1 MIGQPAPDFA
11 LAANDGK
18 TYALKDFAGRN
29 VVLVFYPINN
39 TPGCNK
45 QLSALRD
52 DQEKFDLAKAQILGI
67 NPAAVDAHQKFCTG
81 FGFKF
86 PILSDAELK
95 VAKAYGAERNG
106 MNRRT
111 VVVVG
116 PDGKVAFHRHGMPT
130 DDEILEA
137 LR

>member
-1 MIGQPAPDFA
+1 MTGQPAPEFA
-11 LAANDGK
+11 LVANDGK
-18 TYALKDFAGRN
+18 TYALKDYSGRN

-52 DQEKFDLAKAQILGI
+52 DQEKFDRANAQILGV
-67 NPAAVDAHQKFCTG
+67 NPAGSDAHQKFCSG

-86 PILSDAELK
+86 PILSDPELK
-95 VAKAYGAERNG
+95 VAKAYGAEKRG
-106 MNRRT
+106 GNRRT

-116 PDGKVAFHRHGMPT
+116 PDGKVLFHRYGMPT
-130 DDEILEA
+130 DDEILGA
-137 LR
+137 LK